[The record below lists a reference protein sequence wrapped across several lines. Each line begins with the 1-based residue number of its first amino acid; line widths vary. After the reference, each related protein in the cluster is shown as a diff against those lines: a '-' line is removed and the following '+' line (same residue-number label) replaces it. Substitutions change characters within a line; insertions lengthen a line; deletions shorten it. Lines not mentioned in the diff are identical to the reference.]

1 MDMWQRRFLPSIGS
15 LLAFD
20 AVMRQGGVT
29 AAAAELHLTQST
41 VSRLIIGLEETL
53 GVPLFVRERRR
64 LVPTEAAQSYHREI
78 ARALDI
84 VQRSSMSVLTNP
96 DGGTISLAVLPT
108 FATRWLGPR
117 LGRFLNDH
125 PGVSV
130 NMSTRIAPVDFS
142 AEAFDAAIAHGVTR
156 RDGFHGLKLLEET
169 VTACA
174 APGYAEANALTS
186 LSAVSEHPRLQL
198 ESRPDAWADWYA
210 AHGGVAPLGGGMV
223 MDQFS
228 MMIQAAISGLG
239 IALLPDYLAR
249 IEIAGG
255 RLAPILTQAV
265 PVRDAYWLV
274 WPPSKE
280 GHPPLRA
287 LRDWL
292 SGQQEIRAASEPS
305 AAP

>member
-1 MDMWQRRFLPSIGS
+1 MDMRQRRFLPSIGA

-20 AVMRQGGVT
+20 AVMRHSSVT
-29 AAAAELHLTQST
+29 AAASELHLTQST
-41 VSRLIIGLEETL
+41 TSRLIIGLEETL
-53 GVPLFVRERRR
+53 GVPLFARERRR
-64 LVPTEAAQSYHREI
+64 LIPTEAAQSYHWEI

-84 VQRSSMSVLTNP
+84 IQRSSMAVLTNP

-108 FATRWLGPR
+108 FATRWLGPH

-142 AEAFDAAIAHGVTR
+142 AEAFDAAIHHGATR
-156 RDGFHGLKLLEET
+156 RDGLHGLKLLEET

-174 APGYAEANALTS
+174 APDYAEKNALTS
-186 LSAVSEHPRLQL
+186 LNAVSEHPRLQL
-198 ESRPDAWADWYA
+198 ESRPDAWADWFA
-210 AHGGVAPLGGGMV
+210 AHGGTAPLGSGMV

-249 IEIAGG
+249 IEISGG
-255 RLAPILTQAV
+255 RLVPILTQAV

-280 GHPPLRA
+280 SHPPLRA

-292 SGQQEIRAASEPS
+292 AGQ
-305 AAP
+305 